1 MNKHLI
7 VFLLLAVVSVPA
19 TAQGDYERKMF
30 MDAAGYQSILYRGRQ
45 ASSYAHIKYNGHCFW
60 LSPQFLLGSVYL
72 NGKQYDDVLLNI
84 DACEQQLL
92 TRTTEASPA
101 IIIPRDR
108 VTSFSIGESKFVNLE
123 VTAPELEAEAGF
135 YQILRAGDAPVIYR
149 SEKMIRTSPD
159 NDNGEQGIGY
169 HDPDYNEEVLTSFIM
184 TRKFY
189 TLRDGK
195 LKRIS
200 PRKAKK
206 MLNGK

>member
-7 VFLLLAVVSVPA
+7 LLLLLTAVSFTA
-19 TAQGDYERKMF
+19 AAQGDYERKMF
-30 MDAAGYQSILYRGRQ
+30 KDAAGYQSILYRGRQ

-60 LSPQFLLGSVYL
+60 LSPQFLCGSVYL

-92 TRTTEASPA
+92 TKATESSPA

-108 VTSFSIGESKFVNLE
+108 VTTFTIGESKFVNFE
-123 VTAPELEAEAGF
+123 NAAPELKAGSGF
-135 YQILRAGDAPVIYR
+135 YQILREGDEPIVYR
-149 SEKMIRTSPD
+149 AEKMLRTSPD
-159 NDNGEQGIGY
+159 SDNGEQGIGY
-169 HDPDYNEEVLTSFIM
+169 HDPDYNEEILTSFIL

-189 TLRDGK
+189 QLRDGK
-195 LKRIS
+195 LKRLS
-200 PRKAKK
+200 ARKAKK